1 MLDILTQNDIFVL
14 KNIID
19 KNDKT
24 KGRVKTNGTTVKE
37 IQIKTNLSDRKIR
50 NSIQMFLD
58 KGCVVYGISN
68 GKSKTYC
75 ITSSGIEILLNIN
88 KDVIELEGLQ
98 EEEDCE

>member
-1 MLDILTQNDIFVL
+1 MEILTQKDIYVL

-37 IQIKTNLSDRKIR
+37 IQLKTELSDRKIR
-50 NSIQMFLD
+50 NSIQIFL
-58 KGCVVYGISN
+58 KNGYVIYGLSN

-88 KDVIELEGLQ
+88 KDVIELEELK
-98 EEEDCE
+98 EDNYE